1 MYISFERID
10 ESGGIY
16 AFFYGI
22 PLSFLAARVLGAEA
36 STQVPILSQKEDIY
50 ETGDHRL
57 K

>member
-1 MYISFERID
+1 MNQGEFML
-10 ESGGIY
+10 
-16 AFFYGI
+16 FYGI